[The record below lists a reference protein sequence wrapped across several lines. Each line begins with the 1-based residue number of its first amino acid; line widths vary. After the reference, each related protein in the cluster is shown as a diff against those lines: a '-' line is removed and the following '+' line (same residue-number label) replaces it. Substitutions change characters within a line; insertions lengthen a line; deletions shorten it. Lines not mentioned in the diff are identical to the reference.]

1 MARAERKKEPLPEA
15 PPPAQPLAVKVSRGE
30 PFDIPLRIYGQK
42 NEPLKYVIRTP
53 PVHGRLTEPRVV
65 GREISAVTYT
75 PPADLAITRDQFSYA
90 VQNRA
95 GVSAAVDVVITIVD
109 LPPRL
114 ALPGALDFSSV
125 LAGAVAAQP
134 LEISN
139 SGGGI
144 AEGRAEVA
152 APWKIDGPVGYR
164 LGAGAHAVF
173 RVVFAPEQA
182 GTFENAV
189 RFSSQPETSVPV
201 RGAARAALAV
211 QPAQV
216 VLQHAAG
223 DPVRTG
229 SFEITNQADAARR
242 VTLSGGGRLQIPAD
256 LAVPAHGT
264 VRVPVQTA
272 AGDVAALEGEVRV
285 EAPGLTLRV
294 PVRAAP
300 VAAIVRAG
308 RELVAFGRVDATQ
321 AAGASLEL
329 ENIGG
334 TTAGVSLA
342 IAPPFVLEQ
351 ATATLSPG
359 EKKTLALRTQP
370 AAAGKYRA
378 RLTVQADRQQLEIPV
393 EAELVAASAPAPNPV
408 PVGPSSSEPAPQ
420 LPAPEETPVVPGQFP
435 GELRVAI
442 GVKLTDVR
450 ATGATLEWPAAMSE
464 ATQFRV
470 ERRGLVADESGGV
483 KFRWDELPGVT
494 FRREGDRHVALLR
507 GLQPATVYALRVVPL
522 GPDPEASQPLFLQNF
537 TTPQAGPGLWSKV
550 TPLRV
555 LLAVLVLCAALLLR
569 QRRAER
575 RRP

>member
-1 MARAERKKEPLPEA
+1 MTRAERKKEPLPEA
-15 PPPAQPLAVKVSRGE
+15 PPPAQPLAVKVQRGA
-30 PFDIPLRIYGQK
+30 PCDIPLRIYGQK

-65 GREISAVTYT
+65 EREISAVTYT
-75 PPADLAITRDQFSYA
+75 PPADLAIARDQFSYA
-90 VQNRA
+90 VQTRA

-144 AEGRAEVA
+144 AEGRAVVD

-173 RVVFAPEQA
+173 RVVFAPEAA

-211 QPAQV
+211 HPAQV

-229 SFEITNQADAARR
+229 SFEITNQADAERR
-242 VTLSGGGRLQIPAD
+242 VTLSGGGRLQISAD

-264 VRVPVQTA
+264 VRVPVQTT
-272 AGDVAALEGEVRV
+272 AGDVAALDGEVRV
-285 EAPGLTLRV
+285 EAPGLALRV

-300 VAAIVRAG
+300 VGAIVRAG
-308 RELVAFGRVDATQ
+308 RALVAFGRVDATQ

-351 ATATLSPG
+351 ATATLLPG
-359 EKKTLALRTQP
+359 EKKTLALRMQP

-393 EAELVAASAPAPNPV
+393 EVELIAASAPAPTLV
-408 PVGPSSSEPAPQ
+408 PVEPSSSEPAPQ

-435 GELRVAI
+435 GELRVAK
-442 GVKLTDVR
+442 GVKLSDVR

-464 ATQFRV
+464 ATRFRV
-470 ERRGLVADESGGV
+470 ERRGLVADETGGV

-507 GLQPATVYALRVVPL
+507 GLQPTTVYGLRVVPL
-522 GPDPEASQPLFLQNF
+522 GADPEASQPLFMQNF
-537 TTPQAGPGLWSKV
+537 TTPQAGSGLWSKV

-575 RRP
+575 CRP